1 MSVKLVFK
9 IALYM
14 YITTH
19 FPYNILKIVFAV
31 NFKCP
36 DRGCTNLYSLHLYA
50 SLEDI
55 HIVAYGFSRTHKQC
69 KLALYCHEYL
79 FVPGS
84 NYNIIRLY
92 NF

>member
-9 IALYM
+9 IAFYM

-55 HIVAYGFSRTHKQC
+55 HIVG
-69 KLALYCHEYL
+69 
-79 FVPGS
+79 
-84 NYNIIRLY
+84 
-92 NF
+92 